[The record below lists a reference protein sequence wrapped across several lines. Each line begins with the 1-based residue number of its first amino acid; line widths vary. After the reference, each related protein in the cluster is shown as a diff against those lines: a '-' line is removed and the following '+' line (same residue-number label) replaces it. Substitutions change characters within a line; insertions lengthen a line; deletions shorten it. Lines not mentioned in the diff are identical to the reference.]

1 MPNGKHGD
9 HPLTDI
15 LVHKIEVYGKEAD
28 ELIRRIGAL
37 SSGREL
43 DEWWRKEI
51 GWNCDSATA
60 LKKAT
65 AKHAELFRR
74 AKSSGWETK

>member
-1 MPNGKHGD
+1 MPNGTHGD

-15 LVHKIEVYGKEAD
+15 LVHKIAVYGTEAD
-28 ELIRRIGAL
+28 EFIRKIEAL

-43 DEWWRKEI
+43 DEWWQKEI
-51 GWNCDSATA
+51 GWNRDPATA
-60 LKKAT
+60 LEKAK
-65 AKHAELFRR
+65 AKHEELVQR

>member
-15 LVHKIEVYGKEAD
+15 FAHNIEVYGKETD
-28 ELIRRIGAL
+28 ELIRKIEQI

-43 DEWWRKEI
+43 REWWEKEI
-51 GWNCDSATA
+51 GWSCDLVTA
-60 LKKAT
+60 LKKAK
-65 AKHAELFRR
+65 AKHEELLQR

>member
-1 MPNGKHGD
+1 MPNGKIGD

-15 LVHKIEVYGKEAD
+15 FAHNVDVYGKEAT
-28 ELIRRIGAL
+28 ELIRKIASL
-37 SSGREL
+37 SSHREL
-43 DEWWRKEI
+43 DEWWEIEI

-60 LKKAT
+60 LKKAK
-65 AKHAELFRR
+65 AKHEELVQQ